1 MRWSGIVVPPCRDTP
16 IADEVEDS
24 SACQRSL
31 AARGP
36 DVPSRVSAEAGFRL
50 PCSSRPVLELG
61 QGSSH
66 PVLDRMPVRQTA
78 LPVNSQNGREGK
90 VVRDPVCECGG

>member
-1 MRWSGIVVPPCRDTP
+1 MPPYCDTP

-31 AARGP
+31 AAREP
-36 DVPSRVSAEAGFRL
+36 DVPSGTCERQGLSL

-66 PVLDRMPVRQTA
+66 PVLQSDARDTQAA

-90 VVRDPVCECGG
+90 VMRDPVCECGG